1 MHFRVSYAEHC
12 RLFNDTKHDIVFVQD
27 DYVFRSRSSIIN
39 YVISTL
45 KKIYLEAVVQHDTKM
60 SVSVVLFI
68 DVVKK
73 SSEMV
78 HNIL

>member
-1 MHFRVSYAEHC
+1 MLAC
-12 RLFNDTKHDIVFVQD
+12 VFVVQT
-27 DYVFRSRSSIIN
+27 F
-39 YVISTL
+39 VIYYATL
-45 KKIYLEAVVQHDTKM
+45 TLIKIHLEAVVQHDTKV